1 MQHRADDTM
10 QTAPQNM
17 RHFLRVSVS
26 PYQVRFSGRQATPAL
41 DKAQHLSALQR
52 SRRAK
57 RASFSSLQKSSFVS
71 NKKARRV
78 LACGLVLKGLRLPA
92 EFG

>member
-10 QTAPQNM
+10 QTAP
-17 RHFLRVSVS
+17 RTCDTFSVS